1 MGMPKI
7 QRGAAMARREALLRI
22 TKLLLNRRNMLRKRL
37 GTDLD
42 ELAQKNTFTS
52 GDAADA
58 AFETSGEEVAS
69 QLAEL
74 EAKELAQIEFALRR
88 IKQGL
93 YGICNGC
100 EGKIPVARLNA
111 LPYSVLCIKCQ
122 RESETDASWFQDRMT
137 TDWNKITD
145 TNTDDRDISL
155 SEIEIDLSK

>member
-1 MGMPKI
+1 
-7 QRGAAMARREALLRI
+7 MARREALLRI
-22 TKLLLNRRNMLRKRL
+22 TKILLTRRNSLRKRL

-42 ELAQKNTFTS
+42 ELAQKNSFSS

-74 EAKELAQIEFALRR
+74 EAKELSQIEVALRR

-93 YGICNGC
+93 YGVCNGC
-100 EGKIPVARLNA
+100 EMKIPVARLNA

-122 RESETDASWFQDRMT
+122 RESETDSSWLQDRMAT
-137 TDWNKITD
+137 VWNKLSD
-145 TNTDDRDISL
+145 ASSDDRDFSISEL
-155 SEIEIDLSK
+155 EIDLSK

>member
-1 MGMPKI
+1 
-7 QRGAAMARREALLRI
+7 MARREALLRI
-22 TKLLLNRRNMLRKRL
+22 TKILLTRRNSLRKRL

-42 ELAQKNTFTS
+42 ELAQKNSFSS

-74 EAKELAQIEFALRR
+74 EAKELSQIEVALRR

-93 YGICNGC
+93 YGVCNGC
-100 EGKIPVARLNA
+100 EMKIPVARLNA

-122 RESETDASWFQDRMT
+122 RESETDSSWLQDRMT
-137 TDWNKITD
+137 TDWNKLSD
-145 TNTDDRDISL
+145 ASSDDRDFSISEL
-155 SEIEIDLSK
+155 EIDLSK

>member
-1 MGMPKI
+1 
-7 QRGAAMARREALLRI
+7 MARREALLRI
-22 TKLLLNRRNMLRKRL
+22 TKILLTRRNSLRKRL

-42 ELAQKNTFTS
+42 ELAQKNSYSS

-74 EAKELAQIEFALRR
+74 EAKELSQIEVALRR

-93 YGICNGC
+93 YGVCNGC
-100 EGKIPVARLNA
+100 EMKIPVARLNA

-122 RESETDASWFQDRMT
+122 RESETDSSWLQDRMA
-137 TDWNKITD
+137 TDWNKLSD
-145 TNTDDRDISL
+145 ASSDDRDFSL
-155 SEIEIDLSK
+155 SELEIDLSK

>member
-1 MGMPKI
+1 
-7 QRGAAMARREALLRI
+7 MARREALLRI
-22 TKLLLNRRNMLRKRL
+22 TKVLLNRRNSLRKRL

-42 ELAQKNTFTS
+42 ELAQKNSFSS

-74 EAKELAQIEFALRR
+74 EAKELSQIEIALRR

-93 YGICNGC
+93 YGVCNGC
-100 EGKIPVARLNA
+100 EMKIPVARLNA

-122 RESETDASWFQDRMT
+122 RESETDSSGLQDRMA
-137 TDWNKITD
+137 TDWNKLSD
-145 TNTDDRDISL
+145 ASSDDRDFSL
-155 SEIEIDLSK
+155 SELEIDLSK

>member
-1 MGMPKI
+1 
-7 QRGAAMARREALLRI
+7 MARREALLRI
-22 TKLLLNRRNMLRKRL
+22 TKILLTRRNSLRKRL

-42 ELAQKNTFTS
+42 ELAQKNSFSS

-74 EAKELAQIEFALRR
+74 EAKELSQIEVALRR

-93 YGICNGC
+93 YGVCNGC
-100 EGKIPVARLNA
+100 EMKIPVARLNA

-122 RESETDASWFQDRMT
+122 RESENDSSWLQDRMA
-137 TDWNKITD
+137 TDWNKLSD
-145 TNTDDRDISL
+145 ASSDDRDFSISEL
-155 SEIEIDLSK
+155 EIDLSK

>member
-1 MGMPKI
+1 
-7 QRGAAMARREALLRI
+7 MARREALLRI
-22 TKLLLNRRNMLRKRL
+22 TKILLTRRNSLRKRL

-42 ELAQKNTFTS
+42 ELAQKNSFSS

-74 EAKELAQIEFALRR
+74 EAKELSQIEVALRR

-93 YGICNGC
+93 YGVCNGC
-100 EGKIPVARLNA
+100 EMKIPVARLNA

-122 RESETDASWFQDRMT
+122 RESENDSSWLQDRMT
-137 TDWNKITD
+137 ADWNKLSD
-145 TNTDDRDISL
+145 ASSDDRDFSISEL
-155 SEIEIDLSK
+155 EIDLSK

>member
-1 MGMPKI
+1 
-7 QRGAAMARREALLRI
+7 MARREALLRI
-22 TKLLLNRRNMLRKRL
+22 TKILLTRRNSLRKRL

-42 ELAQKNTFTS
+42 ELAQKNSFSS

-74 EAKELAQIEFALRR
+74 EAKELSQIEVALRR

-93 YGICNGC
+93 FGVCNGC
-100 EGKIPVARLNA
+100 EMKIPVARLNA

-122 RESETDASWFQDRMT
+122 RESETDSSWLQDRMA
-137 TDWNKITD
+137 TDWNKLSD
-145 TNTDDRDISL
+145 ASSDDRDFSL
-155 SEIEIDLSK
+155 SELEIDLSK

>member
-1 MGMPKI
+1 
-7 QRGAAMARREALLRI
+7 MARREALLRI
-22 TKLLLNRRNMLRKRL
+22 TKILLTRRNSLRKRL

-42 ELAQKNTFTS
+42 ELAQKNSFSS

-74 EAKELAQIEFALRR
+74 EAKELSQIEVALRR

-93 YGICNGC
+93 YGVCNGC
-100 EGKIPVARLNA
+100 EMKIPVARLNA

-122 RESETDASWFQDRMT
+122 RESETDSSWLQDRMA
-137 TDWNKITD
+137 TDWNKLSD
-145 TNTDDRDISL
+145 ASSDDRDFSL
-155 SEIEIDLSK
+155 SELEIDLSK